1 MGLRELDILPAYET
15 LEGED
20 PVASFYIPALRESIS
35 YDRSVGYFSSAS
47 LALAARGIAGLIAN
61 RGGMR
66 LIVSP
71 HLAKEDIEQI
81 RSATTSE
88 FEAVELSMAAAL
100 GDVDMLADEIAR
112 DHVRALGWMLA

>member
-1 MGLRELDILPAYET
+1 
-15 LEGED
+15 
-20 PVASFYIPALRESIS
+20 
-35 YDRSVGYFSSAS
+35 GYFSSAS

-61 RGGMR
+61 QGGMR

-112 DHVRALGWMLA
+112 DHVRA